1 MSHPQVRLTS
11 QQIAGIVDGVAEFVQ
26 GGDAELR
33 LHGSR
38 VDLDRKGGDIDL
50 LLITPSDRMRDT
62 LMQRK
67 HHLLSAIKKNIGDQ
81 KIDLTRSDTSLSSE
95 AATIAEGSPLATS
108 VAKVGP
114 DNVANL

>member
-50 LLITPSDRMRDT
+50 LLITPSDGMRDT

-81 KIDLTRSDTSLSSE
+81 KIDLT
-95 AATIAEGSPLATS
+95 IASQTQIETDPFLQIIFPTS
-108 VAKVGP
+108 VLLHCFSR
-114 DNVANL
+114 D